1 MRRSFA
7 VVALVAIAV
16 ILLPACSDG
25 SALTIYSGRDEALVG
40 PLLEEFAETEGIQ
53 IDIRYGDST
62 DLALLI
68 SEEGEN
74 SPADIFFSQSPGAVG
89 FLDEEGRLAGLE
101 SDLLD
106 VVPRE
111 FRADDGRWLGITA
124 RQRVLV
130 YNQDLVK
137 EADLPRSVF
146 DLTDRSYRGRVG
158 LAPTNASFQD
168 FVSVMRSQYGDDD
181 TLAWLEA
188 MVANDSPTYADNN
201 SIVDAVSRGEIP
213 LGLVNHY
220 YNLRFLEDDPSLP
233 SRNYNFPGSDIGSL
247 LIPSTVSVLETT
259 DQPDLARSFVHY
271 LIEREQQ
278 RYFAEETFEYPL
290 VEGVEPAAEL
300 IPLDEVERPEV
311 DIDELG
317 TVLKRTAELIA
328 ESGLL

>member
-53 IDIRYGDST
+53 IDVRYGDST

-74 SPADIFFSQSPGAVG
+74 SPADIFYSQSPGAVG

-130 YNQDLVK
+130 YNQDLVE

-317 TVLKRTAELIA
+317 TGLKRTAELIA

>member
-7 VVALVAIAV
+7 LVALVAIAV
-16 ILLPACSDG
+16 ILLPACSGG

-53 IDIRYGDST
+53 IDVRYGDST

-89 FLDEEGRLAGLE
+89 FLDDEGRLAGLE

-130 YNQDLVK
+130 YNQDLVE

-181 TLAWLEA
+181 TLTWLEA

-213 LGLVNHY
+213 MGLVNHY

-300 IPLDEVERPEV
+300 IPLDEVARPEV

-317 TVLKRTAELIA
+317 TALKRTAELIA